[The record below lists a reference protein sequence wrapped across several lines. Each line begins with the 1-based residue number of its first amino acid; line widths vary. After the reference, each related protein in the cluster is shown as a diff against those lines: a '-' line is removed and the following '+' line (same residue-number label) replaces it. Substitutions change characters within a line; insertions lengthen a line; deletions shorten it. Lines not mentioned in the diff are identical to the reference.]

1 MDNVKIEINSG
12 EFKVDKN
19 FVKNAVQDTIRELQS
34 NGGLETEQEV
44 EISVAVVSKSKIKE
58 INKKWR
64 NKDKKTDVL
73 SFCYENTDTK
83 LEGEVVLCLDII
95 KENAQEDGIKIEEEL
110 RKNIIH
116 SILHIT
122 GYQHGEEMFKL
133 QDKILEEKLT

>member
-1 MDNVKIEINSG
+1 MDSIKIEINSG

-19 FVKNAVQDTIRELQS
+19 FVKNSVQDTIRELQS
-34 NGGLETEQEV
+34 NSGLETEQEV

-64 NKDKKTDVL
+64 NKDEKTDVL

-133 QDKILEEKLT
+133 QDKILEAKLT